1 MKKAL
6 SLVLILLHTVLFAQT
21 ANESLKQGNKLYEQK
36 NYDEAEINYRKALEA
51 EKKDPIRAEFNLGDA
66 LYKQERYEEAT
77 NQFAKVATQAQA
89 SDLKAKA
96 YHNLGN
102 SYTKQ
107 EKYKEAIE
115 AYKNSLK
122 LNPKDEETRYNLAKS
137 LKKLAQQQQQQ
148 QQQQQEKEGDNKDKD
163 KNEEEKNAED
173 NKDGDKKPEEN
184 KGDDDKP
191 KDKDGNSPDEQ
202 GGSEEDPNKKPKPK
216 PGEISRDDAER
227 LLDVLNKEE
236 QQVQKKLNEKK
247 IKGQPINT
255 EKDW

>member
-6 SLVLILLHTVLFAQT
+6 SLILILLHTMLFAQT

-107 EKYKEAIE
+107 EKFKEAIE

-148 QQQQQEKEGDNKDKD
+148 QQQEKEGDNKDKD
-163 KNEEEKNAED
+163 KNEEEKSAED
-173 NKDGDKKPEEN
+173 NKDGDKKPDEN

-191 KDKDGNSPDEQ
+191 TDKDGNSPDEQ
-202 GGSEEDPNKKPKPK
+202 GGSEEDQNKKPKPK